1 MNYESTNTQSL
12 PFAIILAFILLMY
25 LVIEVLVKWKKRWAI
40 PAILTYGTIGM
51 WYFTEIIYTPEVYIS
66 FPPNIVEFAFIQV
79 IVFLL
84 SFRLFVPCI
93 VDKFS
98 PKKFNSLPT
107 NIIMLK
113 PDRLLYILAGIWAL
127 LLTIGLSQ
135 ANWDITGVLFPLGSR
150 SGSVVL
156 FSRAAIGGS
165 FDFLVSTAS
174 YIYNLICSLFGV
186 TVFFQKKINAKI
198 MNISLMIISWPMF
211 VFLGTR
217 NALLFI
223 IVPFCLTYLFVSNQ
237 KIWVKLL
244 VASLGFVVVNYLMTI
259 MIAFRNVGFEDYLS
273 RIWEQ
278 GIVVPENK
286 HDGLNMA
293 EELFYINSY
302 LDKGIISISYGNDY
316 LIDILNFIPRGV
328 WADKPFIGLEYA
340 QLRAPGS
347 GDSGISATISRGL
360 IGGGVMNFGTI
371 LGPIAPAFLM
381 ASWSGI
387 LARFWQQRTSI
398 LRFSL
403 FLVGLGVT
411 PNLGRDFTLLV
422 LWPIVFGYLITLYL
436 ERREQKKRRFTT
448 S

>member
-1 MNYESTNTQSL
+1 MNYESTNIQSL
-12 PFAIILAFILLMY
+12 PLAFILASVLLMY
-25 LVIEVLVKWKKRWAI
+25 LVIEVLIKWKKRWAI

-66 FPPNIVEFAFIQV
+66 FPPNIVELAFIQV

-84 SFRLFVPCI
+84 SFRLFAPYI
-93 VDKFS
+93 VDKLS
-98 PKKFNSLPT
+98 PKVFNSLAT
-107 NIIMLK
+107 NIIILK
-113 PDRLLYILAGIWAL
+113 ADQLLYILAGVWAL
-127 LLTIGLSQ
+127 LLTVGLSQ
-135 ANWDITGVLFPLGSR
+135 ANWDITGVLLPVRARAGSI
-150 SGSVVL
+150 SL
-156 FSRAAIGGS
+156 FSRAGIGGS
-165 FDFLVSTAS
+165 FDFLVSTAG

-186 TVFFQKKINAKI
+186 IVFFQKKINARI
-198 MNISLMIISWPMF
+198 MNICLMIISWPMF
-211 VFLGTR
+211 VLLGTR

-223 IVPFCLTYLFVSNQ
+223 ILPFFLTYLFVSNQ

-244 VASLGFVVVNYLMTI
+244 VASLSFVVVNYLMTI

-273 RIWEQ
+273 HIWEQ

-286 HDGLNMA
+286 HEGLNMA

-302 LDKGIISISYGNDY
+302 LDKSIISLNYGSDY
-316 LIDILNFIPRGV
+316 LAEIFNVIPRGL
-328 WADKPFIGLEYA
+328 WPDKPFIGLEYA
-340 QLRAPGS
+340 QLRAPGA
-347 GDSGISATISRGL
+347 GNSGIDATISRGL

-381 ASWSGI
+381 AVWCGI
-387 LARFWQQRTSI
+387 LARFWQQRASI
-398 LRFSL
+398 LRFAL

-422 LWPIVFGYLITLYL
+422 LWPIVFGYFITLYI
-436 ERREQKKRRFTT
+436 ERREQKKRRLTI